1 MKKTMLL
8 LTLCAAF
15 SARSAI
21 AEPPPAPPP
30 APSPVPTPAPSPSP
44 NAVRAAC
51 ETDVPKVCPGV
62 QPGGGRIIQCL
73 VQHQNEV
80 SEACK
85 QALAKAK
92 QGSA

>member
-1 MKKTMLL
+1 MKTTMLL
-8 LTLCAAF
+8 LTLCAVFAVP
-15 SARSAI
+15 SAI
-21 AEPPPAPPP
+21 ADVPPAAPLP
-30 APSPVPTPAPSPSP
+30 APAPSPSP

-51 ETDVPKVCPGV
+51 ETEVPKVCPGV

-80 SEACK
+80 SEACR
-85 QALAKAK
+85 QALTKAK

>member
-15 SARSAI
+15 AARSAI
-21 AEPPPAPPP
+21 AELPP
-30 APSPVPTPAPSPSP
+30 APSPLPTPAPAPSPSP

-51 ETDVPKVCPGV
+51 ETDVPKVCPGI

-92 QGSA
+92 QGSV

>member
-1 MKKTMLL
+1 MKKAMLL

-15 SARSAI
+15 AARSAI
-21 AEPPPAPPP
+21 AEPPPV
-30 APSPVPTPAPSPSP
+30 PSPLPAPAPSPSP

-51 ETDVPKVCPGV
+51 ETDVPKVCPGI

>member
-1 MKKTMLL
+1 MKRTMLL
-8 LTLCAAF
+8 LTLCAALA
-15 SARSAI
+15 ARSAV
-21 AEPPPAPPP
+21 ADEPPTSPPLPA
-30 APSPVPTPAPSPSP
+30 PAPSPSP

-62 QPGGGRIIQCL
+62 QPGGGRIVQCL

-85 QALAKAK
+85 QALTKAK

>member
-1 MKKTMLL
+1 MKRTMLL

-15 SARSAI
+15 AARSAI
-21 AEPPPAPPP
+21 ADEPPT
-30 APSPVPTPAPSPSP
+30 APSPLPAPAPSPSP

-80 SEACK
+80 SEACR
-85 QALAKAK
+85 QALTKAK